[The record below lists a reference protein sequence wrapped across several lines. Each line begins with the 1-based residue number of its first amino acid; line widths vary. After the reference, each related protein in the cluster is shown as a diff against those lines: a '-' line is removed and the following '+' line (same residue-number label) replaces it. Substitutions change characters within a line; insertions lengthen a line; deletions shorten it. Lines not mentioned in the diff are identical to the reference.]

1 MSRQSR
7 FLSLILRHK
16 PERIGIT
23 LDGAGWVKID
33 ELLRAL
39 TTAGRPISREQLI
52 AIVEENEKRRFTVS
66 KDGAFIRAAQ
76 GHSIDV
82 DLGLQPRKPPLLLYH
97 GTARQSLDEIFA
109 QGLQP
114 MGRGHVHLSCS
125 PTDAA
130 KVGRRHGHAVVLEIM
145 ARRMHRQGY
154 VFTRADN
161 GVWLTEAVPASFLQ
175 FWSGGTSSNSA
186 DRSL

>member
-1 MSRQSR
+1 MSRHSR

-16 PERIGIT
+16 PEEIGIT
-23 LDGAGWVKID
+23 LDRAGWTRID

-39 TTAGRPISREQLI
+39 KTAGRPISREQLI

-66 KDGAFIRAAQ
+66 EDGAFIRAAQ

-97 GTARQSLDEIFA
+97 GTARQSLDEIFS
-109 QGLQP
+109 QGLQS
-114 MGRGHVHLSCS
+114 MGRGQVHLSS
-125 PTDAA
+125 FPTDAA
-130 KVGRRHGHAVVLEIM
+130 EVGRRHGHAVVLEIM
-145 ARRMHRQGY
+145 ARRMHRRGF

-175 FWSGGTSSNSA
+175 FWSGGASSNWAGHSP
-186 DRSL
+186 